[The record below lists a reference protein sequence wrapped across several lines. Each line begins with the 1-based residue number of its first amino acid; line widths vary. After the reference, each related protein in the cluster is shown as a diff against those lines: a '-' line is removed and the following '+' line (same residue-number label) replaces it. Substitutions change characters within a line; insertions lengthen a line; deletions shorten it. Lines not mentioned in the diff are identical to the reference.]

1 MIKCDNMKHELFEV
15 GLYDYSDLD
24 ERLKKPVRWTEEDLK
39 QIAENYRGG
48 IPLTSEHDKVYI
60 GIGNNIV
67 FEEDKGKLFI
77 EVPDE
82 LDMEGKGL
90 SPKVDVLLKDNGDT
104 FGIDTMSLI
113 DVGVTKSPRKITLL
127 NSEITGETGETGMR
141 GETGNP
147 EPAPQ
152 PPEPQNQDANV
163 TTNLLLE
170 KLQGKDAEI
179 GKLQDEIN
187 ALKKE
192 SKKYDKIKK
201 SIEENKEYIDNK
213 EDILK
218 ELSELRKHENE
229 RKIKEYEAKYNFNY
243 NENAQD
249 KEIIDKLLSGNVD
262 MELMEKLA
270 ERRIKIEATSDGST
284 PGGRNP
290 QNSGDVIETGS
301 TGSTGDKDK
310 PSFTTREEYN
320 KILKD
325 MGFNR
330 TRI

>member
-1 MIKCDNMKHELFEV
+1 MMRHELFEV
-15 GLYDYSDLD
+15 GFYDYSDLND
-24 ERLKKPVRWTEEDLK
+24 RLDKPVEWTEDDLK
-39 QIAENYRGG
+39 LIAENYRGG
-48 IPLTSEHDKVYI
+48 IPLTSEHENIYV
-60 GIGNNIV
+60 GIGNNIE
-67 FEEDKGKLFI
+67 FEEGKLFI

-90 SPKVDVLLKDNGDT
+90 SPKVDVLLKDNGDS

-113 DVGVTKSPRKITLL
+113 DVGVTKIPRKIRLL
-127 NSEITGETGETGMR
+127 NSDIAGETGA
-141 GETGNP
+141 TGNP
-147 EPAPQ
+147 NPEPPAPQ
-152 PPEPQNQDANV
+152 PQPQPPAKDTNV
-163 TTNLLLE
+163 ATTLLLE

-187 ALKKE
+187 SLKEE
-192 SKKYDKIKK
+192 SKKYEDIKK
-201 SIEENKEYIDNK
+201 AIEEDKEFLDNK

-218 ELSELRKHENE
+218 ELSELRKAENE

-249 KEIIDKLLSGNVD
+249 KEIIDKLLSGDVD
-262 MELMEKLA
+262 MELVEKLA
-270 ERRIKIEATSDGST
+270 ERRIKIEASNDGST

-290 QNSGDVIETGS
+290 ENSGDTGGTGL
-301 TGSTGDKDK
+301 TGSTGDEDS

>member
-1 MIKCDNMKHELFEV
+1 MRHELFEV
-15 GLYDYSDLD
+15 GSYDYSDLD
-24 ERLKKPVRWTEEDLK
+24 DRLDKPVEWTEEDLK
-39 QIAENYRGG
+39 LIAENYRGG
-48 IPLTSEHDKVYI
+48 IPLTSEHDNIYV
-60 GIGNNIV
+60 GIGNNIEY
-67 FEEDKGKLFI
+67 EEGKLFL

-90 SPKVDVLLKDNGDT
+90 SPKVDVLLKDKGDS

-113 DVGVTKSPRKITLL
+113 DVGVTKNPRKITLL
-127 NSEITGETGETGMR
+127 NSEISGDAGA
-141 GETGNP
+141 TGNP
-147 EPAPQ
+147 NPEPPLPQPQPQ
-152 PPEPQNQDANV
+152 PPTKDANV
-163 TTNLLLE
+163 ATSLLLE

-187 ALKKE
+187 NLKEE
-192 SKKYDKIKK
+192 SKKYDEIKK
-201 SIEENKEYIDNK
+201 AIEENKEFIDSK
-213 EDILK
+213 DDILK
-218 ELSELRKHENE
+218 ELSELRKAENE

-249 KEIIDKLLSGNVD
+249 KEITDKLLSGDVD

-270 ERRIKIEATSDGST
+270 ERRIKIEASNDGSA

-290 QNSGDVIETGS
+290 SNSGDVGESGETGS
-301 TGSTGDKDK
+301 TGDENA

>member
-1 MIKCDNMKHELFEV
+1 MKHELFEV
-15 GLYDYSDLD
+15 GSYDYSDLD
-24 ERLKKPVRWTEEDLK
+24 DRLNKPVEWTEDDLK
-39 QIAENYRGG
+39 LIAENYRGG
-48 IPLTSEHDKVYI
+48 IPLTEEHDRVYI
-60 GIGNNIV
+60 GIGNNICY
-67 FEEDKGKLFI
+67 ENGKLFI
-77 EVPDE
+77 DVPDE

-90 SPKVDVLLKDNGDT
+90 SPKVDVLLKDKGDA

-127 NSEITGETGETGMR
+127 NSDITGDTGDT

-147 EPAPQ
+147 QPAPQ
-152 PPEPQNQDANV
+152 PQPQPPSKDTNV
-163 TTNLLLE
+163 ATTLLLE

-179 GKLQDEIN
+179 GKLQDEIKN
-187 ALKKE
+187 LKEE
-192 SKKYDKIKK
+192 SEKYEEIKK
-201 SIEENKEYIDNK
+201 AIEEDKEFLDSK

-218 ELSELRKHENE
+218 ELSELRKAENE

-243 NENAQD
+243 NENQQD
-249 KEIIDKLLSGNVD
+249 KEIIDKLLSGDVD

-270 ERRIKIEATSDGST
+270 ERRIKIEASNDGSA

-290 QNSGDVIETGS
+290 SNSGDTGETGA
-301 TGSTGDKDK
+301 TGSTGDEDA

>member
-1 MIKCDNMKHELFEV
+1 MRHELFEV
-15 GLYDYSDLD
+15 GSYDYSDLD
-24 ERLKKPVRWTEEDLK
+24 ERLDKPVEWTEDDLK
-39 QIAENYRGG
+39 LIAENYRGG
-48 IPLTSEHDKVYI
+48 IPLTAEHDKIYV
-60 GIGNNIV
+60 GIGNNI
-67 FEEDKGKLFI
+67 EYENGKLFL

-90 SPKVDVLLKDNGDT
+90 SPKVDVLLKDKGDS
-104 FGIDTMSLI
+104 FGIDNMSLI
-113 DVGVTKSPRKITLL
+113 DVGVTKNPRKITLL
-127 NSEITGETGETGMR
+127 NSEITGQTGAT

-147 EPAPQ
+147 APAPQ
-152 PPEPQNQDANV
+152 PQPQPPSKDANV
-163 TTNLLLE
+163 ATTLLLE

-187 ALKKE
+187 NLKEE
-192 SKKYDKIKK
+192 SKKYDEIKK
-201 SIEENKEYIDNK
+201 AIEENKEFIDSK
-213 EDILK
+213 DDILK
-218 ELSELRKHENE
+218 ELSELRKAENE

-243 NENAQD
+243 NENQQD
-249 KEIIDKLLSGNVD
+249 KEIIDKLLSGDVD

-270 ERRIKIEATSDGST
+270 ERRIKIEASNDGST

-290 QNSGDVIETGS
+290 GNSGDTGETGS
-301 TGSTGDKDK
+301 TGSTGDEDA

>member
-1 MIKCDNMKHELFEV
+1 MKMRHELFEV
-15 GLYDYSDLD
+15 GSYDYSDLD
-24 ERLKKPVRWTEEDLK
+24 DRLDKPVEWTEDDLK
-39 QIAENYRGG
+39 LIAENYRGG
-48 IPLTSEHDKVYI
+48 IPLTSEHDNIYV
-60 GIGNNIV
+60 GIGNNIEY
-67 FEEDKGKLFI
+67 EEGKLFI

-90 SPKVDVLLKDNGDT
+90 SPKVDVLLKDKGDS

-113 DVGVTKSPRKITLL
+113 DVGVTKNPRKITLL
-127 NSEITGETGETGMR
+127 NSEITGDVGA
-141 GETGNP
+141 TGNP
-147 EPAPQ
+147 NPEPPLPQPQPQ
-152 PPEPQNQDANV
+152 PPAKDVNV
-163 TTNLLLE
+163 ATTLLLE

-187 ALKKE
+187 TLKEE
-192 SKKYDKIKK
+192 SKKYDEIKK
-201 SIEENKEYIDNK
+201 AIEENKEFIDSK
-213 EDILK
+213 DDILK
-218 ELSELRKHENE
+218 ELSELRKAENE

-249 KEIIDKLLSGNVD
+249 KEIIDKLLSGDVD

-270 ERRIKIEATSDGST
+270 ERRIKIEASNDGST

-290 QNSGDVIETGS
+290 ENSGEVGETGS
-301 TGSTGDKDK
+301 TGSTGDEDA

>member
-1 MIKCDNMKHELFEV
+1 MRHELFEV
-15 GLYDYSDLD
+15 GSYDYSDLD
-24 ERLKKPVRWTEEDLK
+24 ERLDKPVEWTEDDLK
-39 QIAENYRGG
+39 LIAENYRGG
-48 IPLTSEHDKVYI
+48 IPLTAEHDKIYV
-60 GIGNNIV
+60 GIGNNI
-67 FEEDKGKLFI
+67 EYENGKLFL

-90 SPKVDVLLKDNGDT
+90 SPKVDVLLKDKGDS

-113 DVGVTKSPRKITLL
+113 DVGVTKNPRKITLL
-127 NSEITGETGETGMR
+127 NSDITGDTGATGD
-141 GETGNP
+141 TGNP
-147 EPAPQ
+147 APAPQ
-152 PPEPQNQDANV
+152 PQPQPPSKDANV
-163 TTNLLLE
+163 ATTLLLE

-187 ALKKE
+187 NLKEE
-192 SKKYDKIKK
+192 SKKYDEIKK
-201 SIEENKEYIDNK
+201 AIEENKEFIDSK
-213 EDILK
+213 DDILK
-218 ELSELRKHENE
+218 ELSELRKAENE

-243 NENAQD
+243 NENQQD
-249 KEIIDKLLSGNVD
+249 KEIIDKLLSGDVD

-270 ERRIKIEATSDGST
+270 ERRIKIEASNDGST

-290 QNSGDVIETGS
+290 GNSGDTGETGS
-301 TGSTGDKDK
+301 TGSTGDEDS

>member
-1 MIKCDNMKHELFEV
+1 MRHELFEV
-15 GLYDYSDLD
+15 GSYDYSDLD
-24 ERLKKPVRWTEEDLK
+24 ERLTKPVEWTENDLK
-39 QIAENYRGG
+39 LIAENYRGG
-48 IPLTSEHDKVYI
+48 IPLTSEHDNIYV
-60 GIGNNIV
+60 GIGNNIEY
-67 FEEDKGKLFI
+67 EEGKLFLEI
-77 EVPDE
+77 PDE

-90 SPKVDVLLKDNGDT
+90 SPKVDVLLKDNGDS

-113 DVGVTKSPRKITLL
+113 DVGVTKSPRKIRLL
-127 NSEITGETGETGMR
+127 NSDITGETGA
-141 GETGNP
+141 TGNP
-147 EPAPQ
+147 NPEPPAPQ
-152 PPEPQNQDANV
+152 PQPQPPAKDTNV
-163 TTNLLLE
+163 ATTLLLE

-187 ALKKE
+187 SLKEE
-192 SKKYDKIKK
+192 SKKYDEIKK
-201 SIEENKEYIDNK
+201 AIEENKEFIDSK
-213 EDILK
+213 DEILK
-218 ELSELRKHENE
+218 ELSELRKAENE

-249 KEIIDKLLSGNVD
+249 KEIIDKLLSGDVD

-270 ERRIKIEATSDGST
+270 ERRIKIEASNDGST

-290 QNSGDVIETGS
+290 ENSSDTGETGS
-301 TGSTGDKDK
+301 TGSTGDEDS

>member
-1 MIKCDNMKHELFEV
+1 MMRHELFEV
-15 GLYDYSDLD
+15 GSYDYSDLD
-24 ERLKKPVRWTEEDLK
+24 DKLDKPVEWTEDDLK
-39 QIAENYRGG
+39 LIAENYRGG
-48 IPLTSEHDKVYI
+48 IPLTEEHEKIYI
-60 GIGNNIV
+60 GIGNNISY
-67 FEEDKGKLFI
+67 EDGKLYL

-90 SPKVDVLLKDNGDT
+90 SPKVDVLLKDKGDS

-113 DVGVTKSPRKITLL
+113 DVGVTKNPRKITLL
-127 NSEITGETGETGMR
+127 NSEITGQTGSTTD
-141 GETGNP
+141 TGNP
-147 EPAPQ
+147 APAPQ
-152 PPEPQNQDANV
+152 PPSKDTNV
-163 TTNLLLE
+163 ATTLLLE

-179 GKLQDEIN
+179 GKLQDEIKN
-187 ALKKE
+187 LKEE
-192 SKKYDKIKK
+192 SEKYDEIKK
-201 SIEENKEYIDNK
+201 AIEENKDFIDSK
-213 EDILK
+213 DDILK
-218 ELSELRKHENE
+218 ELSELRKAENE

-249 KEIIDKLLSGNVD
+249 KEIIDKLLSGDVD

-270 ERRIKIEATSDGST
+270 ERRIKIEASKDGST
-284 PGGRNP
+284 PGGRKPGND
-290 QNSGDVIETGS
+290 GDTGETGS
-301 TGSTGDKDK
+301 TGSTGDEDA

>member
-1 MIKCDNMKHELFEV
+1 MMRHELFEV
-15 GLYDYSDLD
+15 GSYDYSDLD
-24 ERLKKPVRWTEEDLK
+24 ERLTKPVEWTEDDLK
-39 QIAENYRGG
+39 LIAENYRGG
-48 IPLTSEHDKVYI
+48 IPLTSEHDNIYV
-60 GIGNNIV
+60 GIGNNIEY
-67 FEEDKGKLFI
+67 EEGKLFL

-90 SPKVDVLLKDNGDT
+90 SPKVDVLLKDNGDS

-113 DVGVTKSPRKITLL
+113 DVGVTKSPRKIRLL
-127 NSEITGETGETGMR
+127 NSDITGETGA
-141 GETGNP
+141 TGNP
-147 EPAPQ
+147 EPTPVPQ
-152 PPEPQNQDANV
+152 PQPSKETNV
-163 TTNLLLE
+163 ATSLLLE

-179 GKLQDEIN
+179 GKLQEEIKT
-187 ALKKE
+187 LKEE
-192 SKKYDKIKK
+192 SEKYEEIKK
-201 SIEENKEYIDNK
+201 AIEEDKEFLDSK
-213 EDILK
+213 DDILK
-218 ELSELRKHENE
+218 ELSELRKAENE

-249 KEIIDKLLSGNVD
+249 KEIIDKLLSGDVD

-270 ERRIKIEATSDGST
+270 ERRIKIEASNDGST

-290 QNSGDVIETGS
+290 SNSGEGGEVGETGS
-301 TGSTGDKDK
+301 TGNEDA

>member
-1 MIKCDNMKHELFEV
+1 MMRHELFEV
-15 GLYDYSDLD
+15 GSYDYSDLD
-24 ERLKKPVRWTEEDLK
+24 ERLTKPVEWTEDDLK
-39 QIAENYRGG
+39 LIAENYRGG
-48 IPLTSEHDKVYI
+48 IPLTSEHDNIYV
-60 GIGNNIV
+60 GIGNNIEY
-67 FEEDKGKLFI
+67 EEGKLFL

-90 SPKVDVLLKDNGDT
+90 SPKVDVLLKDNGDS

-113 DVGVTKSPRKITLL
+113 DVGVTKSPRKIRLL
-127 NSEITGETGETGMR
+127 NSDITGDTGAA
-141 GETGNP
+141 GNP
-147 EPAPQ
+147 EPTPVPQ
-152 PPEPQNQDANV
+152 PQPQPQPSKETNV
-163 TTNLLLE
+163 ATSLLLE

-179 GKLQDEIN
+179 GKLQEEIKT
-187 ALKKE
+187 LKEE
-192 SKKYDKIKK
+192 SEKYEEIKK
-201 SIEENKEYIDNK
+201 AIEEDKEFLDSK
-213 EDILK
+213 DDILK
-218 ELSELRKHENE
+218 ELSELRKAENE
-229 RKIKEYEAKYNFNY
+229 RKIKEYETKYNFNY

-249 KEIIDKLLSGNVD
+249 KEIIDKLLSGDVD

-270 ERRIKIEATSDGST
+270 ERRIKIEASNDGST

-290 QNSGDVIETGS
+290 SNSGDDGEVGETGS
-301 TGSTGDKDK
+301 TGDEDT

>member
-1 MIKCDNMKHELFEV
+1 MKHELFEV

-24 ERLKKPVRWTEEDLK
+24 NRLTKPVKWTSEDLK
-39 QIAENYRGG
+39 LIAENYRGG
-48 IPLTSEHDKVYI
+48 IPLTSEHDKLYI

-127 NSEITGETGETGMR
+127 NSEITGETGETGTT

-147 EPAPQ
+147 EPTPQ
-152 PPEPQNQDANV
+152 PPAPENKDVNV
-163 TTNLLLE
+163 ATNLLLE

-179 GKLQDEIN
+179 GKLQEEIN
-187 ALKKE
+187 TLKEE
-192 SKKYDKIKK
+192 SEKYEEIKK
-201 SIEENKEYIDNK
+201 AIEENKEFIENK

-249 KEIIDKLLSGNVD
+249 KEIIDKLLSGDVD

-270 ERRIKIEATSDGST
+270 ERRIKIEATSDGSA

-301 TGSTGDKDK
+301 TGSTSDEDK

>member
-1 MIKCDNMKHELFEV
+1 MKHELFEV

-24 ERLKKPVRWTEEDLK
+24 RRLTKPVKWTSDDLR

-77 EVPDE
+77 DLPDE
-82 LDMEGKGL
+82 LDMKGKGL
-90 SPKVDVLLKDNGDT
+90 SPKVDVLLKDNGDS
-104 FGIDTMSLI
+104 FGIDTMNLI
-113 DVGVTKSPRKITLL
+113 DVGVTKNPRKITLL
-127 NSEITGETGETGMR
+127 NSEITGQTGETGETA
-141 GETGNP
+141 NP
-147 EPAPQ
+147 K
-152 PPEPQNQDANV
+152 PPEVENQDANV

-170 KLQGKDAEI
+170 KLKGKDAEI
-179 GKLQDEIN
+179 GKLQDEITT
-187 ALKKE
+187 LKKE

-201 SIEENKEYIDNK
+201 SIEENKEFINNK

-249 KEIIDKLLSGNVD
+249 KEIIDKLLTGDVD

-270 ERRIKIEATSDGST
+270 ERRIKIEATNDIST

-290 QNSGDVIETGS
+290 QNSGEIGETGS
-301 TGSTGDKDK
+301 AGDENA

-320 KILKD
+320 RILKD

>member
-1 MIKCDNMKHELFEV
+1 MMRHELFEV
-15 GLYDYSDLD
+15 GSYDYSDLD
-24 ERLKKPVRWTEEDLK
+24 VRLDKPVIWSEDDLK
-39 QIAENYRGG
+39 LMAENYRGG
-48 IPLTSEHDKVYI
+48 IPLTSEHDNIYV
-60 GIGNNIV
+60 GIGNNIEY
-67 FEEDKGKLFI
+67 EEGKLFI

-82 LDMEGKGL
+82 LDMKGKGL
-90 SPKVDVLLKDNGDT
+90 SPKVDVLLKDNGDS

-113 DVGVTKSPRKITLL
+113 DVGVTKNPRKITLL
-127 NSEITGETGETGMR
+127 NSEIA

-147 EPAPQ
+147 NPEPSQPQPQPQ
-152 PPEPQNQDANV
+152 PPSKDANV
-163 TTNLLLE
+163 ATTLLLE

-187 ALKKE
+187 SLKEE
-192 SKKYDKIKK
+192 SKKYDDIKK
-201 SIEENKEYIDNK
+201 AIEENKEFIDSK
-213 EDILK
+213 DDILK
-218 ELSELRKHENE
+218 ELSELRKAENE

-249 KEIIDKLLSGNVD
+249 KEIIDKLLSGDVD

-290 QNSGDVIETGS
+290 ENSGEAGETGS
-301 TGSTGDKDK
+301 TGGGEDENA

>member
-1 MIKCDNMKHELFEV
+1 MKHELFEV

-24 ERLKKPVRWTEEDLK
+24 RRLNKPVKWTSDDLR

-77 EVPDE
+77 DLPDE
-82 LDMEGKGL
+82 LDMKGKGL
-90 SPKVDVLLKDNGDT
+90 SPKVDVLLKDNGDS
-104 FGIDTMSLI
+104 FGIDTMNLI
-113 DVGVTKSPRKITLL
+113 DVGVTKNPRKITLL
-127 NSEITGETGETGMR
+127 NSEITGETGEA
-141 GETGNP
+141 GETANP
-147 EPAPQ
+147 K
-152 PPEPQNQDANV
+152 PPEVENQDANV
-163 TTNLLLE
+163 ATNLLLE

-179 GKLQDEIN
+179 GKLQDEITT
-187 ALKKE
+187 LKKE

-201 SIEENKEYIDNK
+201 SIEENKEYINNK

-249 KEIIDKLLSGNVD
+249 KEIIDKLLTGDVD

-270 ERRIKIEATSDGST
+270 ERRIKIEATGDGSA

-301 TGSTGDKDK
+301 TGSTGDDDK

>member
-1 MIKCDNMKHELFEV
+1 MKHELFEV
-15 GLYDYSDLD
+15 GSYDYSDLD
-24 ERLKKPVRWTEEDLK
+24 DRLNKPVEWTEDDLK
-39 QIAENYRGG
+39 LIAENYRGG
-48 IPLTSEHDKVYI
+48 IPLTFEHDNIYV

-67 FEEDKGKLFI
+67 FGEDKGKLFI
-77 EVPDE
+77 DIPDE
-82 LDMEGKGL
+82 LDMKGKGL
-90 SPKVDVLLKDNGDT
+90 SPKVDVLLRDNGDS

-113 DVGVTKSPRKITLL
+113 DVGVTKNPRKITLL
-127 NSEITGETGETGMR
+127 NSEITGETGSTGET

-147 EPAPQ
+147 EPVAP
-152 PPEPQNQDANV
+152 PSEPQNQDANV
-163 TTNLLLE
+163 ATNLLLE

-187 ALKKE
+187 SLKKE

-201 SIEENKEYIDNK
+201 SIEENKEFIDNK
-213 EDILK
+213 DDILK
-218 ELSELRKHENE
+218 ELSELRKSENK

-249 KEIIDKLLSGNVD
+249 KEIIDKLLAGDVD

-270 ERRIKIEATSDGST
+270 ERRIKIEATNDIST

-290 QNSGDVIETGS
+290 QNSGDIRETGS
-301 TGSTGDKDK
+301 TGSTGDENA
-310 PSFTTREEYN
+310 PLFTTREEYN

>member
-1 MIKCDNMKHELFEV
+1 MKHELFEV
-15 GLYDYSDLD
+15 GSYDYSDLD
-24 ERLKKPVRWTEEDLK
+24 NRLNKPVEWTEDDLK
-39 QIAENYRGG
+39 LIAENYRGG
-48 IPLTSEHDKVYI
+48 IPLTEEHDRVYI
-60 GIGNNIV
+60 GIGNNICY
-67 FEEDKGKLFI
+67 ENGKLFI
-77 EVPDE
+77 DVPDE

-90 SPKVDVLLKDNGDT
+90 SPKVDVLLKDKGDS

-127 NSEITGETGETGMR
+127 NSDITGDTGDT

-147 EPAPQ
+147 APAPQ
-152 PPEPQNQDANV
+152 PQPQPPSKDANV
-163 TTNLLLE
+163 ATTLLLE

-179 GKLQDEIN
+179 GKLQDEIKN
-187 ALKKE
+187 LKEE
-192 SKKYDKIKK
+192 SEKYEEIKK
-201 SIEENKEYIDNK
+201 AIEENKEFIDSK
-213 EDILK
+213 DDILK
-218 ELSELRKHENE
+218 ELSELRKAENE

-249 KEIIDKLLSGNVD
+249 KEIIDKLLSGDVD

-270 ERRIKIEATSDGST
+270 ERRIKIEASNDGSA

-290 QNSGDVIETGS
+290 SNSGDTGETGS
-301 TGSTGDKDK
+301 TGSTGDEDK

>member
-1 MIKCDNMKHELFEV
+1 MMKHELFEV

-24 ERLKKPVRWTEEDLK
+24 SRLNKPVKWTSDDLK
-39 QIAENYRGG
+39 LIAENYRGG
-48 IPLTSEHDKVYI
+48 IPLTSEHDNIYV

-77 EVPDE
+77 DLPDE
-82 LDMEGKGL
+82 LDMKGKGL
-90 SPKVDVLLKDNGDT
+90 SPKVDVLLRDNGDS

-113 DVGVTKSPRKITLL
+113 DVGVTKNPRKITLL
-127 NSEITGETGETGMR
+127 NSEITGETGST
-141 GETGNP
+141 GETGETRNP
-147 EPAPQ
+147 EPVAPHS
-152 PPEPQNQDANV
+152 EPQNQDANV
-163 TTNLLLE
+163 ATNLLLE

-187 ALKKE
+187 NLKKE

-201 SIEENKEYIDNK
+201 SIEENKEFINNK
-213 EDILK
+213 EDILN
-218 ELSELRKHENE
+218 ELSELRKSENK

-243 NENAQD
+243 NENTQD
-249 KEIIDKLLSGNVD
+249 KEIIDKLLSGDVG
-262 MELMEKLA
+262 MELMEKLV
-270 ERRIKIEATSDGST
+270 ERRIKIEATNDIST

-290 QNSGDVIETGS
+290 QNSGDIRETGS
-301 TGSTGDKDK
+301 TGSTSDENA

>member
-1 MIKCDNMKHELFEV
+1 
-15 GLYDYSDLD
+15 
-24 ERLKKPVRWTEEDLK
+24 
-39 QIAENYRGG
+39 
-48 IPLTSEHDKVYI
+48 
-60 GIGNNIV
+60 
-67 FEEDKGKLFI
+67 
-77 EVPDE
+77 
-82 LDMEGKGL
+82 MEGKGL
-90 SPKVDVLLKDNGDT
+90 SPKVDVLLKDNGDS

-127 NSEITGETGETGMR
+127 NSDIAGETGA
-141 GETGNP
+141 TGNP

-152 PPEPQNQDANV
+152 PQPQPPAKDTNV
-163 TTNLLLE
+163 ATSLLLE

-179 GKLQDEIN
+179 GKLQQEIN
-187 ALKKE
+187 ALKEE
-192 SKKYDKIKK
+192 SEKYEEIKK
-201 SIEENKEYIDNK
+201 AIEEDKEFLDSK
-213 EDILK
+213 DDILK
-218 ELSELRKHENE
+218 ELSELRKAENE

-249 KEIIDKLLSGNVD
+249 KEIIDKLLTGDVD

-270 ERRIKIEATSDGST
+270 ERRIKIEASNDGST

-290 QNSGDVIETGS
+290 SNSGDAGEVGETGS
-301 TGSTGDKDK
+301 TSDEDA

>member
-1 MIKCDNMKHELFEV
+1 MKHELFEV
-15 GLYDYSDLD
+15 GSYDYSDLD
-24 ERLKKPVRWTEEDLK
+24 KRLTKPVEWTAEDLK
-39 QIAENYRGG
+39 LIAENYRGG

-77 EVPDE
+77 DLPDE
-82 LDMEGKGL
+82 LDMKGKGL
-90 SPKVDVLLKDNGDT
+90 SPKVDVLLKDNGDS
-104 FGIDTMSLI
+104 FGIDTMNLI
-113 DVGVTKSPRKITLL
+113 DVGVTKNPRKITLL
-127 NSEITGETGETGMR
+127 NSEITGETGDT
-141 GETGNP
+141 GETANP
-147 EPAPQ
+147 EP
-152 PPEPQNQDANV
+152 PEVENQDANV

-170 KLQGKDAEI
+170 KLKGKDAEI
-179 GKLQDEIN
+179 GKLQDEITT
-187 ALKKE
+187 LKKE

-201 SIEENKEYIDNK
+201 SIEENKEFINNK

-249 KEIIDKLLSGNVD
+249 KEIIDKLLTGDVD
-262 MELMEKLA
+262 MELMERLA
-270 ERRIKIEATSDGST
+270 ERRIKIEATNDIST

-290 QNSGDVIETGS
+290 QNSGEVGETGS
-301 TGSTGDKDK
+301 AGDENA

-320 KILKD
+320 RILKD

>member
-1 MIKCDNMKHELFEV
+1 MKHELFEV
-15 GLYDYSDLD
+15 GSYDYSDLD
-24 ERLKKPVRWTEEDLK
+24 DRLNKPVEWTEDDLK
-39 QIAENYRGG
+39 LIAENYRGG
-48 IPLTSEHDKVYI
+48 IPLTEEHDRVYI
-60 GIGNNIV
+60 GIGNNICY
-67 FEEDKGKLFI
+67 ENGKLFI
-77 EVPDE
+77 DVPDE

-90 SPKVDVLLKDNGDT
+90 SPKVDVLLKDKGDA

-127 NSEITGETGETGMR
+127 NSDITGDTGDTGD
-141 GETGNP
+141 TGNP
-147 EPAPQ
+147 APAPQ
-152 PPEPQNQDANV
+152 PQPQPPSKDANV
-163 TTNLLLE
+163 ATTLLLE

-179 GKLQDEIN
+179 GKLQDEIKN
-187 ALKKE
+187 LKEE
-192 SKKYDKIKK
+192 SEKYEEIKK
-201 SIEENKEYIDNK
+201 AIEEDKEFLDSK

-218 ELSELRKHENE
+218 ELSELRKAENE

-243 NENAQD
+243 NENQQD
-249 KEIIDKLLSGNVD
+249 KEIIDKLLSGDVD

-270 ERRIKIEATSDGST
+270 ERRIKIEASNDGSA

-290 QNSGDVIETGS
+290 SNSGDTGETGT
-301 TGSTGDKDK
+301 TGSTGDEDA

>member
-1 MIKCDNMKHELFEV
+1 MKHELFEV

-24 ERLKKPVRWTEEDLK
+24 SRLTKPVKWTEDDLK

-67 FEEDKGKLFI
+67 FEEDEGKLFI

-82 LDMEGKGL
+82 LDMKGKGL

-127 NSEITGETGETGMR
+127 NSEITGETGETGA
-141 GETGNP
+141 TGNP

-152 PPEPQNQDANV
+152 PPAAENQDVNV
-163 TTNLLLE
+163 ATNLLLE

-187 ALKKE
+187 SLKEE
-192 SKKYDKIKK
+192 SEKYNEIKK
-201 SIEENKEYIDNK
+201 AIEENKDFIDNK

-243 NENAQD
+243 NENQQD
-249 KEIIDKLLSGNVD
+249 KEIIDKLLSGDVD

-290 QNSGDVIETGS
+290 QNSGDIIETGS
-301 TGSTGDKDK
+301 TGRTGDEDK

>member
-1 MIKCDNMKHELFEV
+1 MRHELFEV
-15 GLYDYSDLD
+15 GSYDYSDLD
-24 ERLKKPVRWTEEDLK
+24 DRLNKPVEWTEDDLK

-48 IPLTSEHDKVYI
+48 IPLTCEHDNIYV
-60 GIGNNIV
+60 GIGNNI
-67 FEEDKGKLFI
+67 EYEKGKLFI
-77 EVPDE
+77 ELPDE
-82 LDMEGKGL
+82 LDMKGKGL
-90 SPKVDVLLKDNGDT
+90 SPKVDVLLKDNGDS

-113 DVGVTKSPRKITLL
+113 DVGVTKHPRKIRLL
-127 NSEITGETGETGMR
+127 NSEITGES
-141 GETGNP
+141 GNP
-147 EPAPQ
+147 EPQ
-152 PPEPQNQDANV
+152 PPSKETNV
-163 TTNLLLE
+163 ATSLLLE

-187 ALKKE
+187 NLKEE
-192 SKKYDKIKK
+192 SKKYDEIQKA
-201 SIEENKEYIDNK
+201 IEENKEFIESK

-218 ELSELRKHENE
+218 ELSELRKAENE

-249 KEIIDKLLSGNVD
+249 KEIIDKLLAGDVD

-270 ERRIKIEATSDGST
+270 ERRIKIEASSEGSA

-290 QNSGDVIETGS
+290 SNSSGDEETGS
-301 TGSTGDKDK
+301 TGDENS
-310 PSFTTREEYN
+310 PSFTTREDYN
-320 KILKD
+320 KILKH

>member
-1 MIKCDNMKHELFEV
+1 MKHELFEV

-24 ERLKKPVRWTEEDLK
+24 KRLNKPVKWTSDDLR

-60 GIGNNIV
+60 GIGNNIEY
-67 FEEDKGKLFI
+67 EEGKLFI
-77 EVPDE
+77 EIPDE
-82 LDMEGKGL
+82 LDMKGKGL
-90 SPKVDVLLKDNGDT
+90 SPKVDVLLKDKGDS

-113 DVGVTKSPRKITLL
+113 DVGVTKNPRKITLL
-127 NSEITGETGETGMR
+127 NSEITGETGEAGMT

-152 PPEPQNQDANV
+152 PPEPQNQDVNV

-218 ELSELRKHENE
+218 ELSELRKSENK

-249 KEIIDKLLSGNVD
+249 KEIIDKLLSGDVD
-262 MELMEKLA
+262 IKKKKKLA
-270 ERRIKIEATSDGST
+270 ERRIKIEATSDGSA

-290 QNSGDVIETGS
+290 SNSGEVGES
-301 TGSTGDKDK
+301 GSTGDEDA
-310 PSFTTREEYN
+310 PSFRTREEYN

>member
-1 MIKCDNMKHELFEV
+1 MKHELFEV
-15 GLYDYSDLD
+15 GSYDYSDLD
-24 ERLKKPVRWTEEDLK
+24 DRLNKPVEWTEDDLK
-39 QIAENYRGG
+39 LIAENYRGG
-48 IPLTSEHDKVYI
+48 IPLTEEHDRVYI
-60 GIGNNIV
+60 GIGNNICY
-67 FEEDKGKLFI
+67 ENGKLFI
-77 EVPDE
+77 DVPDE

-90 SPKVDVLLKDNGDT
+90 SPKVDVLLKDKGDA

-127 NSEITGETGETGMR
+127 NSDITGDTGDT

-147 EPAPQ
+147 RPAPQ
-152 PPEPQNQDANV
+152 PQPQPPSKDANV
-163 TTNLLLE
+163 ATTLLLE

-179 GKLQDEIN
+179 GKLQDEIKN
-187 ALKKE
+187 LKEE
-192 SKKYDKIKK
+192 SEKYEEIKK
-201 SIEENKEYIDNK
+201 AIEEDKEFLDSK

-218 ELSELRKHENE
+218 ELSELRKAENE

-243 NENAQD
+243 NENQQD
-249 KEIIDKLLSGNVD
+249 KEIIDKLLSGDVD

-270 ERRIKIEATSDGST
+270 ERRIKIEASNDGSA

-290 QNSGDVIETGS
+290 SNSGDTGETGA
-301 TGSTGDKDK
+301 TGSTGDEDA

>member
-1 MIKCDNMKHELFEV
+1 MKHELFEV
-15 GLYDYSDLD
+15 GSYDYSDLD
-24 ERLKKPVRWTEEDLK
+24 KRLTKPVEWTDEDLK
-39 QIAENYRGG
+39 LIAENYRGG
-48 IPLTSEHDKVYI
+48 IPLTSEHDNIYV
-60 GIGNNIV
+60 GIGNNISY
-67 FEEDKGKLFI
+67 EEGKLFI

-90 SPKVDVLLKDNGDT
+90 SPKVDVLLKDNGDS

-113 DVGVTKSPRKITLL
+113 DVGVTKSPRKIRLL
-127 NSEITGETGETGMR
+127 NSDITGETGAT

-147 EPAPQ
+147 Q
-152 PPEPQNQDANV
+152 PLPSPQNKDANV
-163 TTNLLLE
+163 ATSLLLE

-179 GKLQDEIN
+179 VKLQEEIN
-187 ALKKE
+187 TLKE
-192 SKKYDKIKK
+192 EFEKYEEIKK
-201 SIEENKEYIDNK
+201 AIEENKEFIDSK

-218 ELSELRKHENE
+218 ELSELRKAENE

-249 KEIIDKLLSGNVD
+249 KETIDKLLSGDVD
-262 MELMEKLA
+262 MELMEELA
-270 ERRIKIEATSDGST
+270 ERRIKIEASNDGSA

-290 QNSGDVIETGS
+290 QNSGETGETRS
-301 TGSTGDKDK
+301 TGSTGDEDA

>member
-1 MIKCDNMKHELFEV
+1 MKHELFEV
-15 GLYDYSDLD
+15 GSYDYSDLD
-24 ERLKKPVRWTEEDLK
+24 DRLDKPVIWSEEDLK
-39 QIAENYRGG
+39 LIAENYRGG
-48 IPLTSEHDKVYI
+48 IPLTEEHDRVYI
-60 GIGNNIV
+60 GIGNNISY
-67 FEEDKGKLFI
+67 EEGKLFI
-77 EVPDE
+77 EIPDE

-90 SPKVDVLLKDNGDT
+90 SPKVDVLLKDNGDS

-127 NSEITGETGETGMR
+127 NSDIAGETGA
-141 GETGNP
+141 TGNP

-152 PPEPQNQDANV
+152 PQPPAKDTNV
-163 TTNLLLE
+163 ATSLLLE

-179 GKLQDEIN
+179 GKLQQEIN
-187 ALKKE
+187 NLKEE
-192 SKKYDKIKK
+192 SEKYEEIKK
-201 SIEENKEYIDNK
+201 AIEENKEFIDSK
-213 EDILK
+213 DDILK
-218 ELSELRKHENE
+218 ELSELRKAENE

-249 KEIIDKLLSGNVD
+249 KEIIDKLLSGDVD

-270 ERRIKIEATSDGST
+270 ERRIKIEASNDGST

-290 QNSGDVIETGS
+290 SNSGDAGEVGETGS
-301 TGSTGDKDK
+301 TSDEDA

>member
-1 MIKCDNMKHELFEV
+1 MRHELFEV
-15 GLYDYSDLD
+15 GSYDYSDLD
-24 ERLKKPVRWTEEDLK
+24 DRLTKPVNWTEDDLK
-39 QIAENYRGG
+39 LIAENYRGG
-48 IPLTSEHDKVYI
+48 IPLTSEHDNIYV
-60 GIGNNIV
+60 GIGNNIE
-67 FEEDKGKLFI
+67 FEEGKLFI
-77 EVPDE
+77 EVSDE

-90 SPKVDVLLKDNGDT
+90 SPKVDVLLKDNGDS

-113 DVGVTKSPRKITLL
+113 DVGVTKSPRKIRLL
-127 NSEITGETGETGMR
+127 NSDITGETGA
-141 GETGNP
+141 TGNP
-147 EPAPQ
+147 HPEPPAPQ
-152 PPEPQNQDANV
+152 PQPQPPAKDTNV
-163 TTNLLLE
+163 ATTLLLE

-187 ALKKE
+187 SLKEE
-192 SKKYDKIKK
+192 SKKYDEIKK
-201 SIEENKEYIDNK
+201 AIEENKEFIDSK
-213 EDILK
+213 DEILK
-218 ELSELRKHENE
+218 ELSELRKAENE

-249 KEIIDKLLSGNVD
+249 KEIIDKLLSGDVD

-270 ERRIKIEATSDGST
+270 ERRIKIEASNDGST

-290 QNSGDVIETGS
+290 ENSGDTGETGLTGS
-301 TGSTGDKDK
+301 TEDEDS

>member
-1 MIKCDNMKHELFEV
+1 MKHELFEV
-15 GLYDYSDLD
+15 GSYDYSDLD
-24 ERLKKPVRWTEEDLK
+24 DRLTKPVEWTEDDLK
-39 QIAENYRGG
+39 LIAENYRGG
-48 IPLTSEHDKVYI
+48 IPLTEEHDRVYI
-60 GIGNNIV
+60 GIGNNICY
-67 FEEDKGKLFI
+67 ENGKLFI
-77 EVPDE
+77 DVPDE

-90 SPKVDVLLKDNGDT
+90 SPKVDVLLKDKGDA

-127 NSEITGETGETGMR
+127 NSDITGDTGDT

-147 EPAPQ
+147 APAPQ
-152 PPEPQNQDANV
+152 PQPQPPSKDANV
-163 TTNLLLE
+163 ATTLLLE

-179 GKLQDEIN
+179 GKLQDEIKN
-187 ALKKE
+187 LKEE
-192 SKKYDKIKK
+192 SEKYEEIKK
-201 SIEENKEYIDNK
+201 AIEEDKEFLDSK

-218 ELSELRKHENE
+218 ELSELRKAENE

-243 NENAQD
+243 NENQQD
-249 KEIIDKLLSGNVD
+249 KEIIDKLLSGDVD

-270 ERRIKIEATSDGST
+270 ERRIKIEASNDGSA

-290 QNSGDVIETGS
+290 SNSGDTGETGA
-301 TGSTGDKDK
+301 TGSTGDEDA